1 MVRKR
6 LFTLVELTSVPP
18 ARGPKQSQVL
28 EKASVVPVEVL
39 VSKLYAKGL
48 L

>member
-18 ARGPKQSQVL
+18 VRGPRQSLAL

-39 VSKLYAKGL
+39 VFKLYAKGL